1 MKAFVIALAMASAI
15 VTSVTVAP
23 ASATTIGVSMA
34 YFDDNFLTSVRN
46 AMAKEAKAEGV
57 QIQFEDAQGDIGKQ
71 LSQIQ
76 NFAAQHV
83 DAIIINTVDT
93 SATPKMT
100 KLAVAAKIPL
110 VYVNRMPEDKTLPH
124 DVVFVGSDENVSG
137 KLQGDEIARRLNG
150 KGRIV
155 IIQGELA
162 NNSTIL
168 RTAGVEKAAAAH
180 PDMKITQKQVANWQR
195 SAAIDLVNNWLVS
208 GEKIDAIASNN
219 DEMAIGAIIALQQ
232 AHIDPKTMVI
242 AGVDGTADGLQE
254 VEKGNLSF
262 TVYQDSKGQGKG
274 AVDAAIKLT
283 KGEPVESFVWV
294 PFQLVTKDN
303 LNKFLS
309 N

>member
-1 MKAFVIALAMASAI
+1 MKAFIIALAMASAI
-15 VTSVTVAP
+15 VTSASIAP

-83 DAIIINTVDT
+83 DAIIVNTVDT

-100 KLAVAAKIPL
+100 KLAVAAKIHL

-124 DVVFVGSDENVSG
+124 NVVFVGSDEHVSG
-137 KLQGDEIARRLNG
+137 QLQGDEIARRLNG
-150 KGRIV
+150 KGRVV
-155 IIQGELA
+155 IIQGELS
-162 NNSTIL
+162 NNSTLL

-180 PDMKITQKQVANWQR
+180 PDMKVTQKQVANWQR
-195 SAAIDLVNNWLVS
+195 SAAIDLVNNWIVS

-232 AHIDPKTMVI
+232 AHIDPKTIVI

-274 AVDAAIKLT
+274 AVDSAIKLA
-283 KGEPVESFVWV
+283 KGEPVDSFVWV

>member
-1 MKAFVIALAMASAI
+1 LKAFIIALAMASAI
-15 VTSVTVAP
+15 VTSASIAP

-83 DAIIINTVDT
+83 DAIIVNTVDT

-100 KLAVAAKIPL
+100 KLAVAAKIHL

-124 DVVFVGSDENVSG
+124 NVVFVGSDEHVSG
-137 KLQGDEIARRLNG
+137 QLQGDEIARRLNG
-150 KGRIV
+150 KGRVV
-155 IIQGELA
+155 IIQGELS
-162 NNSTIL
+162 NNSTLL

-180 PDMKITQKQVANWQR
+180 PDMKVTQKQVANWQR
-195 SAAIDLVNNWLVS
+195 SAAIDLVNNWIVS

-232 AHIDPKTMVI
+232 AHIDPKTIVI

-274 AVDAAIKLT
+274 AVDSAIKLA
-283 KGEPVESFVWV
+283 KGEPVDSFVWV